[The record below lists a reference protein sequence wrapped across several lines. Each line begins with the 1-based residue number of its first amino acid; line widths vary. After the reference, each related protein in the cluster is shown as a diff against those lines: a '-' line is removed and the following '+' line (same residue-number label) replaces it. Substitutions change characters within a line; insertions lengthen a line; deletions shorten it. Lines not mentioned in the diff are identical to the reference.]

1 MTDSLLP
8 GARYDGYPF
17 NTSEG
22 DIRCQGN
29 ARPKAM
35 LSAQFQEK
43 VEPLF
48 AASLVFN
55 LQAQLQTFPIYSKGL
70 SGVSSDCT
78 TVPASSS
85 M

>member
-1 MTDSLLP
+1 
-8 GARYDGYPF
+8 
-17 NTSEG
+17 
-22 DIRCQGN
+22 
-29 ARPKAM
+29 M
-35 LSAQFQEK
+35 LSAQFQKK

-55 LQAQLQTFPIYSKGL
+55 LQAQLQTFLIYGKGL

-78 TVPASSS
+78 SVPASSN

>member
-1 MTDSLLP
+1 
-8 GARYDGYPF
+8 
-17 NTSEG
+17 
-22 DIRCQGN
+22 
-29 ARPKAM
+29 M

-78 TVPASSS
+78 TVPASSN
-85 M
+85 MCR